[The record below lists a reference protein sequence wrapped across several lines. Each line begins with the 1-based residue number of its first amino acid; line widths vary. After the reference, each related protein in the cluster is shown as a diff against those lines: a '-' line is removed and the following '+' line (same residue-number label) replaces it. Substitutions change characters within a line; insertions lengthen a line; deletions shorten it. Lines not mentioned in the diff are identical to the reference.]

1 MTNGNN
7 EQIQTYTRF
16 FKVLSDPTRLVIVL
30 LLAKGAL
37 CVCQIEAALKVHQA
51 KISRHL
57 AYLRRHGIVKV
68 KSQWKWKYYLLFEP
82 RNKFEQGLLKCLEEC
97 LANDALFK
105 PYFSQMKQCVS
116 QPLESVAKMAR
127 KL

>member
-1 MTNGNN
+1 MKA
-7 EQIQTYTRF
+7 YARF
-16 FKVLSDPTRLVIVL
+16 FRVLSDPTRLGIVF
-30 LLAKGAL
+30 LLAKGEL

-57 AYLRRHGIVKV
+57 AYLRKHGIVIAR
-68 KSQWKWKYYLLFEP
+68 SQWKWKHYSLFKP
-82 RNKFEQGLLKCLEEC
+82 RDKFERNILKCLQEC

-105 PYFSQMKQCVS
+105 LYFRQRKECVS
-116 QPLESVAKMAR
+116 RPIDRVIKTAR